1 MHVCRAYFSPK
12 KTLEF
17 ERFGV
22 TAQDL
27 RFVKAFIETN
37 GFTAIVMV
45 SVVVVSI
52 VAVTVVVVSI
62 VVVTVVVV
70 SIIAISTVVT
80 AIVI

>member
-1 MHVCRAYFSPK
+1 MTVGAYFSPK

-27 RFVKAFIETN
+27 RFVKAFIKTN
-37 GFTAIVMV
+37 GFTATIMV
-45 SVVVVSI
+45 SVVTVSI
-52 VAVTVVVVSI
+52 VAVTA
-62 VVVTVVVV
+62 VTI

>member
-1 MHVCRAYFSPK
+1 MTVGAYFSPK

-37 GFTAIVMV
+37 GFTATVMV
-45 SVVVVSI
+45 SVV
-52 VAVTVVVVSI
+52 TVSI

-70 SIIAISTVVT
+70 SIVAISTVVT